1 MNTRTKARILSL
13 TVFLG
18 AVAPGSLLVVSCGS
32 DNLFE
37 PLAKKDDK
45 DKGKN
50 ALQDGDYDAAIASLE
65 DYLAKNPDDAEAR
78 SMLANAYMAK
88 AGMNQIALAAEVASS
103 KGDNWNT
110 IVGAMPDGTA
120 ENVEALNA
128 AVQTLSAIPA
138 GSRTPEQSYQL
149 ALAQASLAVT
159 ITKKAA
165 GDGTNVTDAK
175 VETMSDSDAELAY
188 DTLKGSKE
196 TVTTDPTLSQNAG
209 AQKLAALSD
218 KIAAQE
224 GATDADKMKAFLK
237 ASNN

>member
-1 MNTRTKARILSL
+1 MKTRRKARIVSL
-13 TVFLG
+13 VVFLG
-18 AVAPGSLLVVSCGS
+18 TVVPASTLVVSCGS

-37 PLAKKDDK
+37 PLAKKDEK

-50 ALQDGDYDAAIASLE
+50 ALQDGDYDTAIASLE
-65 DYLAKNPDDAEAR
+65 DHLAKNPDDVEAR

-88 AGMNQIALAAEVASS
+88 AGMNQIKLAAEVASS
-103 KGDNWNT
+103 KGDNWST
-110 IVGAMPDGTA
+110 IVGAMPDGTS
-120 ENVEALNA
+120 ENVAALNA
-128 AVQTLSAIPA
+128 AVRTLAAIPA

-165 GDGTNVTDAK
+165 GDGTSVTDAK
-175 VETMSDSDAELAY
+175 VDTMSDADAELAY
-188 DTLKGSKE
+188 STLKGSKE
-196 TVTTDPTLSQNAG
+196 TVTSDPTLSQNAG

-218 KIAAQE
+218 KIAEAE

-237 ASNN
+237 GTN